1 MHGTMA
7 SMDAAI
13 DNFSEQRIMVSSR
26 ASSMETLPI
35 AHRGRIESLDEV
47 AAISPTE
54 YFSGF
59 YQEPSQ
65 SFGIA
70 AVDLV
75 PFLALYPEV
84 VVPEDQLQT
93 LLRTPTGISVGA
105 VLAQRYGWAL
115 GDRIPLISRRWT
127 NTDGSRNWTF
137 EIIAIHNGGILDA
150 KQEFFA
156 ERAYIHY
163 EYLDSARAEMKGTT
177 LRLVA
182 GLEESAD
189 VEETTKRIDAL
200 FENSSNETH
209 SLSEKQLV
217 SSFMGEMGNM
227 AQFVNAI
234 LGAVLFTLLFMTAT
248 TMGQSVRERIPELG
262 VLRSIGFTDQTVF
275 ALVLFE
281 SLMLSIVA
289 SAIGLV
295 VAGGAFPVIFE
306 MLGSPPFPMPPD
318 VYVTGL
324 GIAVVLAAVVAAGPA
339 WRARRLSIAEAIS
352 GR

>member
-1 MHGTMA
+1 MKYATLIIAGLRRSTVRTVLTGLAIAVAFLLFGLMHGTMA

-47 AAISPTE
+47 TVISPTE

-137 EIIAIHNGGILDA
+137 EIIAIHNGG
-150 KQEFFA
+150 
-156 ERAYIHY
+156 
-163 EYLDSARAEMKGTT
+163 
-177 LRLVA
+177 
-182 GLEESAD
+182 
-189 VEETTKRIDAL
+189 
-200 FENSSNETH
+200 
-209 SLSEKQLV
+209 
-217 SSFMGEMGNM
+217 
-227 AQFVNAI
+227 
-234 LGAVLFTLLFMTAT
+234 
-248 TMGQSVRERIPELG
+248 
-262 VLRSIGFTDQTVF
+262 
-275 ALVLFE
+275 
-281 SLMLSIVA
+281 
-289 SAIGLV
+289 
-295 VAGGAFPVIFE
+295 
-306 MLGSPPFPMPPD
+306 
-318 VYVTGL
+318 
-324 GIAVVLAAVVAAGPA
+324 
-339 WRARRLSIAEAIS
+339 
-352 GR
+352 